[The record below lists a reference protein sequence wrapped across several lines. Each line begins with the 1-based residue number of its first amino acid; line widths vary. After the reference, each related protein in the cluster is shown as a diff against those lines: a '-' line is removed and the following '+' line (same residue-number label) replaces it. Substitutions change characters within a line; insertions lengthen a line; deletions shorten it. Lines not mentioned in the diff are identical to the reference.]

1 MEGRDVDGTGMA
13 QGMAQPMKRDSHAST
28 QKISTQLKD
37 IQKTLPLRVLSEAD
51 WEHWQTK
58 GYVIVRN
65 AVDQD
70 HVQRLKD
77 LLWQFD
83 EKDPERPVHLVH
95 AAAARPHHEGAQ
107 RHRHGGDLQP
117 PVPLG

>member
-1 MEGRDVDGTGMA
+1 MQPTTQTRQPSNGVHRHDAA
-13 QGMAQPMKRDSHAST
+13 QGHQEDAAAAGAVAGGLAALAT
-28 QKISTQLKD
+28 T
-37 IQKTLPLRVLSEAD
+37 
-51 WEHWQTK
+51 

-65 AVDQD
+65 AVAADN
-70 HVQRLKD
+70 VERLKD

-83 EKDPERPVHLVH
+83 EKDPERSFDLVH